1 MTISH
6 PPQMSNPYSQPP
18 TGLSDQPTTRMA
30 LQQQARSGP
39 GSDFGRGLGPGRH
52 GGPGGPG
59 TDASPVIDL
68 TGSND
73 EDDEDL
79 ESSRPAKRLRIDTKG
94 HDEIARILNAG
105 ARLVQGASDD
115 VNDGK
120 SSEVTDQNIPFVE
133 SVRPPASFQDR
144 LAYISVDGGGQQSQ
158 SSSSPLPLPP
168 RPRRSLFMRDK
179 TETAPED
186 DEQEDMAVQTTPYT
200 MEKPAAAARLADNTI
215 LDFHPWTGN
224 HPEDALNEQT
234 AKQGFYDRVQLSQ
247 NESNTA
253 RPSLYAHFKNPNGLK
268 ALSHIFAAA
277 LKRRQAMTKVTPNST
292 FKPPPRV
299 TLTDNKREAW
309 LRDLANPSVPL
320 RRLSRTIPHGIRGKI
335 LLDQCLGKNIPI
347 GRAIWLAKCVGANEI
362 RAFKRK
368 GTAATIASGLET
380 KWVKDWTGS
389 VQQFLEGVV
398 QSHEDAGWI
407 ENQAYAMRLSGRLFL
422 EQLLDQDSYL
432 EWFLGSLHAS
442 NLDMLP
448 VWLSTIGVYWKN
460 LTSYRK
466 RGRRLAQIL
475 LDKLAWAL
483 NVNRSSVLNP
493 LITRLQ
499 SLIRSFITSYP
510 SSFILP
516 LTWSQH
522 QKALTACFNTS
533 VPLETAILA
542 QLIARNARLS
552 KISPQSAINS
562 PQSIPRP
569 APQQLISLL
578 DAPCASNGFPLLA
591 AKCLALPLDHRTL
604 IHTLLEW
611 SSTPFRYGCAR
622 IYASARLLRRWRK
635 LSIDTDA
642 HILSFLAENSKYS
655 ARQLDNAYHLVSE
668 LVRSQSFSVGK
679 YLEWLMAR
687 GAVRSPD
694 TSDQYLTADVELLRH
709 LPSGRLP
716 EHIWNL
722 RNTLLSRAGVSVD
735 AEARQ
740 IRQIKID
747 LLQRHSDIFVGHV
760 GTTDTEM
767 MDGDIDWASL
777 SWTVKSE
784 ISHWIREQV
793 ALKLRAQA
801 QVQNQP
807 PSNATAQA
815 TASTIR
821 PDQFYILRCI
831 LERMGDVSILADV
844 LKLLSQS
851 SNPTVLA
858 SVTDT
863 LNYHLPS
870 FTAIGATMDLLQSFA
885 ISYSKLSKTEA
896 HVQDLIVA
904 LLDVAI
910 VIPSEA
916 STVAVLRRDLARYD
930 KKSAM
935 AASSPVS
942 EHMADTLN
950 PVNPTFGGMLDQLLA
965 SGNCMDDTTLMR
977 IFDLLIQKLETG
989 KADISITSSEA
1000 ARYLAQ
1006 LRLFNPKTFDGL
1018 MIKRVVGMIRT
1029 SPRPKLSHFLPPL
1042 IGVGCITL
1050 PAFFGLVK
1058 RLLLD
1063 ADKAGENNIPDVLHL
1078 RLDMLSVLGLGTTDQ
1093 NTLPDLVFYRFKIS
1107 RQEFVQKHCCIIV
1120 SAIRDAVM
1128 DASANHSA
1136 ADASLHEQ
1144 WNKAIFPLL
1153 CEIMVRHSSLAR
1165 DECVKWMTEKFPTG
1179 LRLLTQTLDSLLGVE
1194 LGNGNL
1200 EILPLPN
1207 GDDAGDANL
1216 HTDPNRASNGSQS
1229 VQQQASDTIRR
1240 IDDFSLPFC
1249 LIKLQLLLAETDAA
1263 GKENVLDPI
1272 FSAAEMDVKK
1282 GLSRWVEII
1291 TVLDDEGRRQIQQK
1305 AENKLLSL
1313 FITSA
1318 SSSSPGNSDDGP
1330 APHELG
1336 LVYLRIIE
1344 ELVSKAPNEN
1354 ISSTI
1359 GSALLERMNLLL
1371 QRIAFLS
1378 KVKSTDSGST
1388 IIAQRNEGGMLGIW
1402 IYILLRLVALYRSSF
1417 NVERASKT
1425 DLSDQTRLLLSICY
1439 MAFTPALMQV
1449 LSHTTNLPPTP
1460 TGKYA
1465 HLQRT
1470 VPGNWN
1476 SLRIYTIDVATI
1488 LVDTLPDEAR
1498 IQCARFLRDRSPLF
1512 LYQQQDS
1519 RLLYLFGPMPDPQA
1533 GAISSSTSTTAS
1545 SAPAPGSS
1553 PLNTQ
1558 GLAAQGSSVQ
1568 PPHPTNP
1575 SIPTVE
1581 ETTSPVQNFRF
1592 QQGNRVI
1599 GPCPPR
1605 IWEMIEES
1613 APVVGV
1619 NDTAL
1624 NLSYFGARLVRA
1636 GLK

>member
-1 MTISH
+1 MIISH

-18 TGLSDQPTTRMA
+18 TGLSDQQTARMA

-39 GSDFGRGLGPGRH
+39 GSDLGRGLGPGRH
-52 GGPGGPG
+52 GGPGEPG
-59 TDASPVIDL
+59 TNASPVIDL

-79 ESSRPAKRLRIDTKG
+79 ESSRPSKRLRIDTKG

-105 ARLVQGASDD
+105 VRLVQGASDD

-120 SSEVTDQNIPFVE
+120 NAEVTDQNIPFVE
-133 SVRPPASFQDR
+133 IERPPASFQDQ
-144 LAYISVDGGGQQSQ
+144 LAYISVDGGGQQPQ

-186 DEQEDMAVQTTPYT
+186 DEQEYMAVQTTPYT

-234 AKQGFYDRVQLSQ
+234 AKQGFYDRIQLSQ

-422 EQLLDQDSYL
+422 EQLLDQDAYL

-466 RGRRLAQIL
+466 RGRRLAQTL

-483 NVNRSSVLNP
+483 NVNRSAVLNP

-522 QKALTACFNTS
+522 QKALTACFNTT

-552 KISPQSAINS
+552 RISPQSAINS

-668 LVRSQSFSVGK
+668 LVRSHSFSVGK

-687 GAVRSPD
+687 GAVRCPEMSG
-694 TSDQYLTADVELLRH
+694 QYLTADVELLRH
-709 LPSGRLP
+709 LPSSRLP

-740 IRQIKID
+740 IRQIKTD

-760 GTTDTEM
+760 GTIDTEM

-807 PSNATAQA
+807 SGNATAQEI
-815 TASTIR
+815 ASMIK
-821 PDQFYILRCI
+821 PDQFYFLRYI
-831 LERMGDVSILADV
+831 LERMGDFSILADV

-863 LNYHLPS
+863 LNHHLPS

-885 ISYSKLSKTEA
+885 ITYSKLSKTEA
-896 HVQDLIVA
+896 HVQDLIVS

-965 SGNCMDDTTLMR
+965 SGNCMDDATLMR

-1018 MIKRVVGMIRT
+1018 MIKRVIGMIHT

-1063 ADKAGENNIPDVLHL
+1063 ADKTGENNIPDVLHL
-1078 RLDMLSVLGLGTTDQ
+1078 RLDMLSVLALGTTDQ
-1093 NTLPDLVFYRFKIS
+1093 NTVPDLVS
-1107 RQEFVQKHCCIIV
+1107 
-1120 SAIRDAVM
+1120 
-1128 DASANHSA
+1128 
-1136 ADASLHEQ
+1136 
-1144 WNKAIFPLL
+1144 
-1153 CEIMVRHSSLAR
+1153 
-1165 DECVKWMTEKFPTG
+1165 KFT
-1179 LRLLTQTLDSLLGVE
+1179 
-1194 LGNGNL
+1194 
-1200 EILPLPN
+1200 
-1207 GDDAGDANL
+1207 
-1216 HTDPNRASNGSQS
+1216 
-1229 VQQQASDTIRR
+1229 
-1240 IDDFSLPFC
+1240 C
-1249 LIKLQLLLAETDAA
+1249 
-1263 GKENVLDPI
+1263 
-1272 FSAAEMDVKK
+1272 
-1282 GLSRWVEII
+1282 
-1291 TVLDDEGRRQIQQK
+1291 
-1305 AENKLLSL
+1305 
-1313 FITSA
+1313 
-1318 SSSSPGNSDDGP
+1318 
-1330 APHELG
+1330 
-1336 LVYLRIIE
+1336 
-1344 ELVSKAPNEN
+1344 
-1354 ISSTI
+1354 
-1359 GSALLERMNLLL
+1359 
-1371 QRIAFLS
+1371 
-1378 KVKSTDSGST
+1378 
-1388 IIAQRNEGGMLGIW
+1388 
-1402 IYILLRLVALYRSSF
+1402 
-1417 NVERASKT
+1417 
-1425 DLSDQTRLLLSICY
+1425 
-1439 MAFTPALMQV
+1439 
-1449 LSHTTNLPPTP
+1449 
-1460 TGKYA
+1460 
-1465 HLQRT
+1465 
-1470 VPGNWN
+1470 
-1476 SLRIYTIDVATI
+1476 
-1488 LVDTLPDEAR
+1488 
-1498 IQCARFLRDRSPLF
+1498 
-1512 LYQQQDS
+1512 
-1519 RLLYLFGPMPDPQA
+1519 
-1533 GAISSSTSTTAS
+1533 
-1545 SAPAPGSS
+1545 
-1553 PLNTQ
+1553 
-1558 GLAAQGSSVQ
+1558 
-1568 PPHPTNP
+1568 
-1575 SIPTVE
+1575 
-1581 ETTSPVQNFRF
+1581 
-1592 QQGNRVI
+1592 
-1599 GPCPPR
+1599 
-1605 IWEMIEES
+1605 
-1613 APVVGV
+1613 
-1619 NDTAL
+1619 
-1624 NLSYFGARLVRA
+1624 
-1636 GLK
+1636 